1 MPGDEL
7 QDHLHYRLC
16 FFVDFMP
23 VNNCAQVLLYKHRV
37 TRKVVAAITAPV
49 PRPAN
54 LFIHVWRWLSC
65 RCDPPSWYSNGISG
79 TWSISGSK
87 VIKHAFRHLHSF
99 TVCLY
104 SDSATFWGL
113 IAHLPEQYLLLCHYS
128 AMLLHHLAGVFFT
141 GVRSLAARAGL
152 LQSWLQAVLTQ
163 TCKVLGDTA

>member
-1 MPGDEL
+1 
-7 QDHLHYRLC
+7 
-16 FFVDFMP
+16 MP

-37 TRKVVAAITAPV
+37 TWKVVAAISALSQDLQICSSMFEDETFFSC
-49 PRPAN
+49 RHAN
-54 LFIHVWRWLSC
+54 VSFPETFFLSC
-65 RCDPPSWYSNGISG
+65 RCDPPSWYSNGVSG

-163 TCKVLGDTA
+163 TCKVLRDTA